1 MDAVEE
7 GEPPAPVLL
16 LVGWDGG
23 EDRKGRGGVE
33 DAADDDASEGSADED
48 EAETCSPVALPAL
61 LMIGE
66 LVVEEGMEVSLPDG
80 AGKIPRAGRG
90 GGAGV
95 GGCRGG
101 GG

>member
-1 MDAVEE
+1 MEE

-33 DAADDDASEGSADED
+33 DAADDDASVGSADED

-80 AGKIPRAGRG
+80 AGKIPAPVEEEELESED
-90 GGAGV
+90 AE
-95 GGCRGG
+95 GG